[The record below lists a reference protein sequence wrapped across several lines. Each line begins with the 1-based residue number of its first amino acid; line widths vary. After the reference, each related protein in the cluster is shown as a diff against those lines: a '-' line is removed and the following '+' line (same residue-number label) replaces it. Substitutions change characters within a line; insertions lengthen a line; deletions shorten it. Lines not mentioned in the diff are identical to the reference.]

1 MSENTATI
9 LSLKNVTKNFGGVRA
24 VHDVSLDVMHGERRL
39 IIGTNGAGKST
50 LFNLICGDFPLT
62 SGSVELFGRDASR
75 MNVRERAKLGMRR
88 TYQAT
93 ALFRKMTL
101 RQNFYLALLGEKP
114 LTSHLNVFTHYRD
127 TDSYN
132 EKIEIIA
139 EKVRLQHKLDEY
151 VENISH
157 GECRQLELG
166 LALICEPKL
175 MLLDEPSSGL
185 SASERQIILELLRA
199 LDPAITLVLVE
210 HNMELAFAIATDVT
224 VMMNGEVV
232 CHGKPDEIRRNE
244 YVQKIYL
251 GGEAN

>member
-1 MSENTATI
+1 MSQSQNVI
-9 LSLKNVTKNFGGVRA
+9 LSLKHVTKNFGGVRA
-24 VHDVSLDVMHGERRL
+24 VHDVSMDVVRGERRL

-62 SGSVELFGRDASR
+62 SGSVELFGRDVSD
-75 MNVRERAKLGMRR
+75 MNVRRRAKLGMRR

-93 ALFRKMTL
+93 ALFKKMTL

-114 LTSHLNVFTHYRD
+114 LRSHLNPFTNWKD
-127 TDSYN
+127 TASYDA
-132 EKIEIIA
+132 KIENIA
-139 EKVRLQHKLDEY
+139 RTVLLEDKLDER
-151 VENISH
+151 VQNISH

-166 LALICEPKL
+166 LALISEPKL

-185 SASERQIILELLRA
+185 SASERQVILDLLRA
-199 LDPAITLVLVE
+199 LDSDITLVLVE

-232 CHGKPDEIRRNE
+232 CHGTPDEIRKNE
-244 YVQKIYL
+244 YVQTIYL
-251 GGEAN
+251 GGRNK